1 MWPIDPE
8 KYKRFRIKI
17 QENDS
22 EELQDLLTEQMRKEE
37 TMLAMLSQGEKIEE
51 WNEKEKNRYF
61 LREQSNIAYDNIEKE
76 SKIILNDYDLA
87 ITACKEVG
95 VDLDNLPWGEDQC
108 GMAGVVY
115 KKFGTTYR
123 ATLVQEEWGGK
134 DQVKELL
141 NLLHD
146 VLSQSQILSCKP
158 GSQEK
163 FNDWIHVSNLFTEME
178 NADNRNGRNLRRL
191 RDIGQIFPFKEWRA
205 EPVKF
210 SLPRPVD
217 NRILIHP
224 ELPWRAVT
232 VRSKIKWVPVD
243 EELAECRFVYL
254 YIWKIIE
261 TTTRLKAIEDEN
273 EIRCD
278 YLSHCVVLEMIRT
291 RLLEVQ
297 KDQMLDLRG
306 KMDRLTVEIEKTEK
320 TLGMI
325 TEAFQFQTEVVS
337 WRRWELAQENMLVV
351 MKQYRATKHESQ
363 RANEDV
369 NRAREEC
376 DREKDSDN
384 YQRANRLF
392 TAATDH
398 ALEAAA
404 LYTSSQVSRER
415 ARKYISDTER
425 QLI

>member
-1 MWPIDPE
+1 
-8 KYKRFRIKI
+8 
-17 QENDS
+17 
-22 EELQDLLTEQMRKEE
+22 
-37 TMLAMLSQGEKIEE
+37 
-51 WNEKEKNRYF
+51 
-61 LREQSNIAYDNIEKE
+61 
-76 SKIILNDYDLA
+76 
-87 ITACKEVG
+87 
-95 VDLDNLPWGEDQC
+95 
-108 GMAGVVY
+108 VV
-115 KKFGTTYR
+115 
-123 ATLVQEEWGGK
+123 
-134 DQVKELL
+134 
-141 NLLHD
+141 
-146 VLSQSQILSCKP
+146 
-158 GSQEK
+158 
-163 FNDWIHVSNLFTEME
+163 
-178 NADNRNGRNLRRL
+178 
-191 RDIGQIFPFKEWRA
+191 PFKEWQSRA

-254 YIWKIIE
+254 YIWKLIE
-261 TTTRLKAIEDEN
+261 TTTRLKAIEEEN

-278 YLSHCVVLEMIRT
+278 YMSHCVVMEMMRK

-297 KDQMLDLRG
+297 KDEMLDLRG

-325 TEAFQFQTEVVS
+325 AEAFQFQTEVVS
-337 WRRWELAQENMLVV
+337 WRRWEMAQENMSVV
-351 MKQYRATKHESQ
+351 MKQYRTTKHESQ
-363 RANEDV
+363 RANEGV

-425 QLI
+425 QLK

>member
-1 MWPIDPE
+1 MWLVDPKMYE
-8 KYKRFRIKI
+8 RFRIMI
-17 QENDS
+17 EENNS
-22 EELQDLLTEQMRKEE
+22 FELQDMLAEQMRKGDV
-37 TMLAMLSQGEKIEE
+37 MLAMLSHGERIEE
-51 WNEKEKNRYF
+51 WNEKENNCYF
-61 LREQSNIAYDNIEKE
+61 LNEQANTVYENMEKE
-76 SKIILNDYDLA
+76 NKIIVNDYELA
-87 ITACKEVG
+87 RNACDEVG
-95 VDLDNLPWGEDQC
+95 VDPDNMPWGKDQC
-108 GMAGVVY
+108 GMVGVVY

-123 ATLVQEEWGGK
+123 ATQVQEEWGGK
-134 DQVKELL
+134 DQVIELL
-141 NLLHD
+141 ELLHD
-146 VLSQSQILSCKP
+146 VLSQLHSCSCKP
-158 GSQEK
+158 GSQQK
-163 FNDWIHVSNLFTEME
+163 FNDLINFSNLFTEME

-254 YIWKIIE
+254 YIWKLIE
-261 TTTRLKAIEDEN
+261 TTTRLKAIEEEN

-278 YLSHCVVLEMIRT
+278 YMSHCVVMEMMRK

-297 KDQMLDLRG
+297 KDEMLDLRG

-325 TEAFQFQTEVVS
+325 AEAFQFQTEVVS
-337 WRRWELAQENMLVV
+337 WRRWEMAQENMSVV

-363 RANEDV
+363 HANEDV

-425 QLI
+425 QLK

>member
-1 MWPIDPE
+1 MWSIDPKINE
-8 KYKRFRIKI
+8 RVRII
-17 QENDS
+17 LQEHDS
-22 EELQDLLTEQMRKEE
+22 DQLQDIVTEQMRIGDV
-37 TMLAMLSQGEKIEE
+37 MLATLSHAEKIEE
-51 WNEKEKNRYF
+51 WTEKDRNCYF
-61 LREQSNIAYDNIEKE
+61 LDEQANIVYDNIEKE
-76 SKIILNDYDLA
+76 IKIILNDCKLA

-123 ATLVQEEWGGK
+123 ATLVQEEWGGNN
-134 DQVKELL
+134 QVKELL
-141 NLLHD
+141 KLLRD
-146 VLSQSQILSCKP
+146 VLSHLQIISCTLS
-158 GSQEK
+158 G
-163 FNDWIHVSNLFTEME
+163 FHLSNLFTEME
-178 NADNRNGRNLRRL
+178 NAENRNGRNLRRL
-191 RDIGQIFPFKEWRA
+191 RNLCQVVPFKEQSRA

-224 ELPWRAVT
+224 ELPRRSVT
-232 VRSKIKWVPVD
+232 VRSKMQWVPV
-243 EELAECRFVYL
+243 EKELSECRDVYL
-254 YIWKIIE
+254 RIWKCTEIQ
-261 TTTRLKAIEDEN
+261 TRMKAIEEED
-273 EIRCD
+273 EIRSD
-278 YLSHCVVLEMIRT
+278 YRSHCVVVEMMRK

-297 KDQMLDLRG
+297 KDEMLDLRG
-306 KMDRLTVEIEKTEK
+306 KMDKLTVEIEKTEK

-325 TEAFQFQTEVVS
+325 AEAFQFQNEVVA
-337 WRRWELAQENMLVV
+337 WRRWEVAKENMSVV